1 MDFKTLEDRFK
12 QAGILRDRVGRKDG
26 ISTRWSAH
34 LDNGEIHY
42 YTIGGVKPHEEVQLD
57 VESMFVWLWSL
68 KDYTKDLLKD
78 RNMPYKWVESEIDA
92 DPYLSIS
99 ADLANRSKHHTLRK
113 SRSGKFP
120 TFGVLNY
127 KIPGQAASSI
137 CFTANHVGIMGKD
150 PSQVILEMPILD
162 NNDKV
167 LGDAFKYMEYALSFW
182 EATITKADRT
192 TTHIET

>member
-12 QAGILRDRVGRKDG
+12 QAGILRDRVGQKAG
-26 ISTRWSAH
+26 LSTRWSAH

-42 YTIGGVKPHEEVQLD
+42 YTIGGVKPAEEVQLD

-68 KDYTKDLLKD
+68 KDYTIDLLKD
-78 RNMPYKWVESEIDA
+78 RNKPFTWIESEVDA
-92 DPYLSIS
+92 DPYLSIC
-99 ADLANRSKHHTLRK
+99 ADLANTSKHHTLRK

-137 CFTANHVGIMGKD
+137 CFTANHIGIMVKD
-150 PSQVILEMPILD
+150 PSQVVLEMPVLSIE
-162 NNDKV
+162 DKV
-167 LGDAFKYMEYALSFW
+167 LGDAFKYLDYALKYW
-182 EATITKADRT
+182 DRTITSAGNGATK
-192 TTHIET
+192 